1 MLVTSANELVIC
13 VFGSLDLGTTKSK
26 SCLFR
31 EMCRYDDNEGEE
43 RRSGGEVKR
52 EAGVSCAMDGKE
64 TTVYSDVR
72 VRHVVET
79 FPERPHHKLIASK
92 VQ

>member
-64 TTVYSDVR
+64 TTV
-72 VRHVVET
+72 T
-79 FPERPHHKLIASK
+79 FECVTWSRPFRRGPTIS
-92 VQ
+92 